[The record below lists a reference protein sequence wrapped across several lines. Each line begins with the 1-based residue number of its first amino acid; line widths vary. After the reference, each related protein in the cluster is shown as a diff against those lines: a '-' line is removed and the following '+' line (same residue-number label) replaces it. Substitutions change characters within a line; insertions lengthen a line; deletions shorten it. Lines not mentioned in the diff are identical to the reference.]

1 LISERTPQPIVVLI
15 SGRGSNMR
23 TLVEHSRADARAYQ
37 VVRVLSDKP
46 AAAGLA
52 LARDLRVP
60 AAAVPASG
68 GATGNPSDRAGYD
81 RRLAAAIDECAP
93 ALIVLAG
100 FMRILSPEFVNRYAG
115 RIVNIH
121 PSLLPKYPGLHTHRA
136 VLAAGDPVHGAT
148 VHFVTAELDGG
159 PPIIQAV
166 VPVRPDDDEATLAA
180 RVQAQEHHIYPLAV
194 DWYCEGRL
202 RCRNGHAWLDGE
214 ALSLPVQYDGDDP
227 RGGGQPG
234 RASPGGAPARNR

>member
-1 LISERTPQPIVVLI
+1 LSNQGTPQPIVVLI

-23 TLVEHSRADARAYQ
+23 ALVEHSRGPASAYE

-52 LARDLRVP
+52 LARDFGI
-60 AAAVPASG
+60 AAAAIPASG
-68 GATGNPSDRAGYD
+68 GAPGDPGRADYD
-81 RRLAAAIDECAP
+81 HRLAAAIDECAP

-115 RIVNIH
+115 RILNIH

-136 VLAAGDPVHGAT
+136 VLAAGDPLHGAT

-159 PPIIQAV
+159 PPIIQGV
-166 VPVRPDDDEATLAA
+166 VQVRPDDDEATLAA
-180 RVQAQEHHIYPLAV
+180 RVQAEEHHIYPLAA

-202 RCRNGHAWLDGE
+202 RCREGRAWLDG
-214 ALSLPVQYDGDDP
+214 APLDVPVQYNGGDP
-227 RGGGQPG
+227 RGGDQPG
-234 RASPGGAPARNR
+234 RASPGGAPARSR

>member
-1 LISERTPQPIVVLI
+1 
-15 SGRGSNMR
+15 MR
-23 TLVEHSRADARAYQ
+23 SLVEHGRSPASAYA

-46 AAAGLA
+46 GAAGLA
-52 LARDLRVP
+52 LAQDLGV
-60 AAAVPASG
+60 AAAAIPASG
-68 GATGNPSDRAGYD
+68 GAAGDPSARAAFN
-81 RRLAAAIDECAP
+81 RRLAATIDECAP

-100 FMRILSPEFVNRYAG
+100 FMRILSPEFVYRYAG

-121 PSLLPKYPGLHTHRA
+121 PSLLPKYPGLQTHRA

-159 PPIIQAV
+159 PPIIQAM

-180 RVQAQEHHIYPLAV
+180 RVQAEEHHIYPLAV

-202 RCRNGHAWLDGE
+202 RCREGRAWLDGE
-214 ALSLPVQYDGDDP
+214 ALSSPIRYDGGDL
-227 RGGGQPG
+227 RGRDQPD

>member
-1 LISERTPQPIVVLI
+1 
-15 SGRGSNMR
+15 MR
-23 TLVEHSRADARAYQ
+23 ALVEHSRAQASSYE

-52 LARDLRVP
+52 LARDLGVA
-60 AAAVPASG
+60 AAAVPVSG
-68 GATGNPSDRAGYD
+68 GAGSPSVREDYD
-81 RRLAAAIDECAP
+81 RRLAAAIDDCAP

-159 PPIIQAV
+159 PPIIRAV
-166 VPVRPDDDEATLAA
+166 VQVRPDDDEATLAA
-180 RVQAQEHHIYPLAV
+180 RVQAEEHHIYPLAV
-194 DWYCEGRL
+194 GWYCEGRL
-202 RCRNGHAWLDGE
+202 RCRAGRAWLDGE
-214 ALSLPVQYDGDDP
+214 ALDVPVRFDGGDP
-227 RGGGQPG
+227 PR
-234 RASPGGAPARNR
+234 RR